1 VQFCFLIFFP
11 LETLRTRLGKVF
23 TKREEQHINNCTL
36 AYFFCKIFFPNIDN
50 HTTGIYCNVSHPV
63 FSIFPNEGHNGK
75 MITGIQAMAMDD
87 FPAGFPPLVHLI
99 DDWFTNRK
107 LGILFETKIGE
118 GKLMVC
124 SADIANDWDKRITAR
139 QFRRSIEQYVA
150 SEKFN
155 PDTEIDINLIKHF

>member
-1 VQFCFLIFFP
+1 
-11 LETLRTRLGKVF
+11 
-23 TKREEQHINNCTL
+23 
-36 AYFFCKIFFPNIDN
+36 
-50 HTTGIYCNVSHPV
+50 
-63 FSIFPNEGHNGK
+63 